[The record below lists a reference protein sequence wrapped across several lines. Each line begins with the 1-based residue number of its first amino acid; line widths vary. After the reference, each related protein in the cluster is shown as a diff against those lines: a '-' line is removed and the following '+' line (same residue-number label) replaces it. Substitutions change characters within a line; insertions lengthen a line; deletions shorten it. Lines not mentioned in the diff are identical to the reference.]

1 MSLNSTRSGG
11 FFYRLNMPI
20 LIPEVKIIR
29 LYGVLGAMFGRVHR
43 LAVDSPQ
50 EAIKALCTVI
60 PGLQKF
66 LLESKDRGLTYAIF
80 EGRRNLSKDD
90 LPLSANGNDIR
101 IAPVIIGSK
110 KAGAFQT
117 ILGAVLVVVGVVVGV
132 MTSWTGVGGSIGLG
146 IAMSGA
152 SMMLGG
158 VIQMLSPMQGGLASR
173 QDPDNKPSYAFG
185 GPVNTIAQ
193 GNPVPILYG
202 KRRIGGAIIS
212 AGIYAEDQQ

>member
-1 MSLNSTRSGG
+1 
-11 FFYRLNMPI
+11 MPF
-20 LIPEVKIIR
+20 LVPEVKTIR
-29 LYGVLGAMFGRVHR
+29 LYGVLGTTFGRVHR

-66 LLESKDRGLTYAIF
+66 ILESKERGLTYTIF

-90 LPLSANGNDIR
+90 LPLAANGNDIR

-110 KAGAFQT
+110 KAGIFQT
-117 ILGAVLVVVGVVVGV
+117 ILGAVLVVVGAV
-132 MTSWTGVGGSIGLG
+132 MTYMSGGVASPLAAGMM
-146 IAMSGA
+146 MSGA

-212 AGIYAEDQQ
+212 AGIYAEDLQ

>member
-1 MSLNSTRSGG
+1 
-11 FFYRLNMPI
+11 MPI
-20 LIPEVKIIR
+20 LIPEIKTIR
-29 LYGVLGAMFGRVHR
+29 LYGVLGATFGRVHR

-66 LLESKDRGLTYAIF
+66 LIESKERGLTYAVF
-80 EGRRNLSKDD
+80 EGTRSLGKDD
-90 LPLSANGNDIR
+90 LQLPANGHAIR

-110 KAGAFQT
+110 KAGVFQT
-117 ILGAVLVVVGVVVGV
+117 ILGAVLVVVGVVVGILAG
-132 MTSWTGVGGSIGLG
+132 WTGVGGFAASGL
-146 IAMSGA
+146 ISSGVG
-152 SMMLGG
+152 MMLGG
-158 VIQMLSPMQGGLASR
+158 VVQMLSPMQGGLASR

-185 GPVNTIAQ
+185 GAVTTTAQ

-202 KRRIGGAIIS
+202 QRRIGGALIS

>member
-1 MSLNSTRSGG
+1 
-11 FFYRLNMPI
+11 MPF
-20 LIPEVKIIR
+20 LVPEVKTIR
-29 LYGVLGAMFGRVHR
+29 LYGVLGTTFGRVHR

-66 LLESKDRGLTYAIF
+66 ILESKERGLTYAIF

-90 LPLSANGNDIR
+90 LPLAANGNDIR

-110 KAGAFQT
+110 KAGIFQT
-117 ILGAVLVVVGVVVGV
+117 ILGAVLVVVGAV
-132 MTSWTGVGGSIGLG
+132 MTYMSGGVASPLAAGMM
-146 IAMSGA
+146 MSGA

-173 QDPDNKPSYAFG
+173 QDPDNKPSFAFG

>member
-1 MSLNSTRSGG
+1 MAL
-11 FFYRLNMPI
+11 
-20 LIPEVKIIR
+20 LIPEVKTIR
-29 LYGVLGAMFGRVHR
+29 LYGVLGATFGRVHR

-60 PGLQKF
+60 PGFQKF
-66 LLESKDRGLTYAIF
+66 ILESKERGLTYAIF
-80 EGRRNLSKDD
+80 EGRRNLSKGD
-90 LPLSANGNDIR
+90 LPLLANGNDIR

-110 KAGAFQT
+110 KAGIFQT
-117 ILGAVLVVVGVVVGV
+117 ILGAVLVVVGAV
-132 MTSWTGVGGSIGLG
+132 MTYMSGGTASPLAAGMM
-146 IAMSGA
+146 MSGA

-193 GNPVPILYG
+193 GNPVSIDYG
-202 KRRIGGAIIS
+202 RPRIGGAIIS